1 MTGRTLTLR
10 DWILLALTSLAL
22 FLPGFATL
30 PPVDRDEGRYI
41 VSSQRMADTGDF
53 VDIRYQDQPRYLQ
66 PAGIYWL
73 QSTSARVFDSPAI
86 DSVWAYRIPSLLAA
100 LAAVLLTGFAGAHF
114 FGRTTG
120 VWAALLLAACLSL
133 NFEARIAKT
142 DAALLATIVTA
153 QISLMR
159 LYTEAAPKRWLAGV
173 FWAALGAGL
182 MIKGPIILIV
192 IAATIGA
199 LLAWDRK
206 FAWLQNLRPL
216 WGPLLMLAIAAPWY
230 IAIGVHT
237 DGAFYDRAIGQSMM
251 GKVADSQQGHSGPP
265 GYHLA
270 LFALMFWPGS
280 LLAVRAAQTAWRRRA
295 EPAIRFLLCWIAPTW
310 IIFEIVATKLPHY
323 VLPTYPAIACLCA
336 LSLTD
341 FVAPRS
347 FIGRATLIGW
357 AIIWIAATMVIAALG
372 PAAFSELD
380 MAAPPAAIALSALV
394 AIAGGAALWFLWKGK
409 APQTVFALA
418 ACGLFGAGGFFAY
431 TAPSMTAFWMSPRIN
446 DLVRTERPCD
456 DSLLVTTPYTEP
468 SLVFLYGRTQTHLA
482 ESPEEAAQA
491 LTASGRCAVALV
503 GAEQE
508 AAFAARA
515 AQLGLTLEPLG
526 EISGRNYSNGDDL
539 QLTLYG
545 QGAGDGGE

>member
-1 MTGRTLTLR
+1 VTGRTLSLR
-10 DWILLALTSLAL
+10 DWVLLALASLVL

-41 VSSQRMADTGDF
+41 VSSQRMAETGDF

-73 QSTSARVFDSPAI
+73 QSISARVFDSPAI

-100 LAAVLLTGFAGAHF
+100 LLAVMLTGFAGARF
-114 FGRTTG
+114 FGRSTG
-120 VWAALLLAACLSL
+120 IWAALLLAACLSL

-142 DAALLATIVTA
+142 DATLLAAIVAA
-153 QISLMR
+153 QVSLMR
-159 LYTEAAPKRWLAGV
+159 LYTEAAPKRWLAAL

-182 MIKGPIILIV
+182 MVKGPIILIV
-192 IAATIGA
+192 IAATVTA

-206 FAWLQNLRPL
+206 FGWLKNLRPL
-216 WGPLLMLAIAAPWY
+216 WGPLVMLAIALPWY
-230 IAIGVHT
+230 VAIGIHT

-280 LLAVRAAQTAWRRRA
+280 LLAMRAAQTAWRRRA
-295 EPAIRFLLCWIAPTW
+295 EPAIRFLLCWIVPTW

-336 LSLTD
+336 LALSD
-341 FVAPRS
+341 FSAPRGLA
-347 FIGRATLIGW
+347 GRAVLIVW
-357 AIIWIAATMVIAALG
+357 TVIWIAATLLLAALG
-372 PAAFSELD
+372 PVALRELD
-380 MAAPPAAIALSALV
+380 MALTPGTIALSTLV
-394 AIAGGAALWFLWKGK
+394 IVTAGAALWFLWKGK
-409 APQTVFALA
+409 TAQTVLALA
-418 ACGLFGAGGFFAY
+418 ACGLFGAGGFFGY

-446 DLVRTERPCD
+446 ELVRAERPCG

-468 SLVFLYGRTQTHLA
+468 SLVFLYGRTLTRLSA
-482 ESPEEAAQA
+482 TGARAAQDLA
-491 LTASGRCAVALV
+491 DAGPCAVALI
-503 GAEQE
+503 GAEE
-508 AAFAARA
+508 RAEFTARA
-515 AQLGLTLEPLG
+515 EQLGLALEPLG
-526 EISGRNYSNGDDL
+526 EVAGRNYSNGDNL

-545 QGAGDGGE
+545 QSAGNGGD